1 MLDPETVDADPVV
14 EFGRW
19 LSEAF
24 AAGIPNADA
33 CALATAGHDG
43 RPSVRF
49 VLCKGADDR
58 GFVFFTNTE
67 SRKARE
73 LAENSQAGLAFYWV
87 GLGRQVRVNGQ
98 VEAVTREE
106 ADVYYRT
113 RPLGSRLGA
122 WASPQSRPLGSREE
136 LEGLLTATVARFDG
150 QEPPLPPH
158 WGGYRVVPRE
168 IELWEHRDDRLHDRV
183 RYLRDGDGWRRERLA
198 P

>member
-1 MLDPETVDADPVV
+1 MLDPRTVDPDPVA

-24 AAGIPNADA
+24 GAGIQNADA
-33 CALATAGHDG
+33 CALATVGGDR

-49 VLCKGADDR
+49 VLCKAADAR

-67 SRKARE
+67 SRKAGE
-73 LAENSQAGLAFYWV
+73 LAENPEAALAFYWTP
-87 GLGRQVRVNGQ
+87 LGRQVRVTGR
-98 VEAVTREE
+98 VESVGRDE
-106 ADVYYRT
+106 ADAYFRT

-122 WASPQSRPLGSREE
+122 WASPQSRPLASRDE
-136 LEGLLTATVARFDG
+136 LEGLLGEIEARFDG

-183 RYLRDGDGWRRERLA
+183 RYLPDGDGWRRERLA